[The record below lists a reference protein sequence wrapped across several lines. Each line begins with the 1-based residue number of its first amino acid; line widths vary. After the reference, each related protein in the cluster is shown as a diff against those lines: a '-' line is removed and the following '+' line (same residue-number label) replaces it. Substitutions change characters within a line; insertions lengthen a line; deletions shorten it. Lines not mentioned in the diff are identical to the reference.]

1 MEAIQAIHAEI
12 DEGADASDL
21 YDEFDLPTFGGAPLA
36 GEDGV
41 FSWDAERVLV
51 GDTITD
57 AGIVSRADYLAAME
71 DWEPS

>member
-1 MEAIQAIHAEI
+1 MEAIQAIHAAI

-36 GEDGV
+36 GQDGI

-57 AGIVSRADYLAAME
+57 AGIVTCAEWRAAME